1 MTRRDQRRQAE
12 GFALAAA
19 AHEDAAAERTRAG
32 LGEALERSLRVVAV
46 ELSGTDRAGR
56 RAFVRALLERREL
69 PAAAQGVR
77 LPRAL
82 AWLATSVERE
92 RGRAWLGA
100 TTPPRPGY
108 QPHPR
113 LLALLRR
120 LAAEP
125 APVLAKESR

>member
-1 MTRRDQRRQAE
+1 M
-12 GFALAAA
+12 AAA
-19 AHEDAAAERTRAG
+19 AHEDAAAERARAG

-46 ELSGTDRAGR
+46 ELAGADRASR
-56 RAFVRALLERREL
+56 RAFVRGLLERRDV
-69 PAAAQGVR
+69 PAAAQGTR
-77 LPRAL
+77 LARAL

-125 APVLAKESR
+125 AAAPAQESR